1 MSARKTLAVVSSG
14 TWTTTEIGNMSKMK
28 FWLTAGLLAVMSVC
42 GAVSSAY
49 GQVPELRKAI
59 LMTYYGTL
67 DDSAR
72 AVSFDA
78 LTNRVRH
85 AFPGVEVREAFTSR
99 ATASAMRR
107 QTGRIHPLV
116 TTALQQL
123 EADGYNS
130 IIVVSGE
137 LLHGKTARIME
148 QQIDT
153 MRYRFFEVKT
163 TSPLLCTVDDCRKVM
178 PLLVEAAQ
186 VDDDEQCVFVTHGK
200 NGADDAVLCLADYV
214 LQHEGN
220 DNCHVGTTEGY
231 PSMQTIRQLLQQ
243 SGSKRVVLMPLMMVG
258 GGHAKRTVG
267 GTWRKMLEAEGYNV
281 RALTGGILE
290 VPAIQQI
297 IIDKIKETDKQP

>member
-1 MSARKTLAVVSSG
+1 M
-14 TWTTTEIGNMSKMK
+14 NKMK
-28 FWLTAGLLAVMSVC
+28 LWLTAVLLAAMSVC
-42 GAVSSAY
+42 GSASPAD

-72 AVSFDA
+72 AVSSDA
-78 LTNRVRH
+78 LTDRVRR

-99 ATASAMRR
+99 ATAAAMRR
-107 QTGRIHPLV
+107 QTGRMHPLV

-130 IIVVSGE
+130 VIVVSGE
-137 LLHGKTARIME
+137 LLQGKTTRIME

-163 TSPLLCTVDDCRKVM
+163 TTPLLYTPDDCRKVM
-178 PLLVEAAQ
+178 PLLVQAAQ
-186 VDDDEQCVFVTHGK
+186 VDDGEQCVFVTRGK

-214 LQHEGN
+214 LQHEGYA
-220 DNCHVGTTEGY
+220 NCHVGTAEGY
-231 PSMQTIRQLLQQ
+231 PSMQDVRQQLLQ

-267 GTWRKMLEAEGYNV
+267 KAWRETLEAEGYSV
-281 RALTGGILE
+281 RALTSGVLD

-297 IIDKIKETDKQP
+297 IIDKIKEADQQP